1 MLVDINT
8 NPQRNIYYLGSLVLE
23 ALKDCKIIEL
33 FDLYE
38 IINKK
43 EEINMQLFIF
53 VLDWLFM
60 LDTIKQT
67 DGKIEL
73 CS

>member
-1 MLVDINT
+1 MLVNINT
-8 NPQRNIYYLGSLVLE
+8 NPQRNLYYLGSLVLE
-23 ALKDCKIIEL
+23 TLKNYKVIEL

-38 IINKK
+38 MVNKK

-53 VLDWLFM
+53 VLDWLFII
-60 LDTIKQT
+60 DAIKQT
-67 DGKIEL
+67 NGKIEL

>member
-8 NPQRNIYYLGSLVLE
+8 NPQRNLYYLGSLVLE
-23 ALKDCKIIEL
+23 ILKNYKVIEL
-33 FDLYE
+33 FNLYE
-38 IINKK
+38 MLNKE

-53 VLDWLFM
+53 VLDWLFIIGA
-60 LDTIKQT
+60 IKQT
-67 DGKIEL
+67 NGKIEL

>member
-1 MLVDINT
+1 MLVNINT
-8 NPQRNIYYLGSLVLE
+8 NPQRNLYYLGSLVLE
-23 ALKDCKIIEL
+23 TLKDYKVIEL

-53 VLDWLFM
+53 VLDWLF
-60 LDTIKQT
+60 LIDTIKQT
-67 DGKIEL
+67 NGKIEL
-73 CS
+73 CL

>member
-1 MLVDINT
+1 MLVNINT
-8 NPQRNIYYLGSLVLE
+8 NPQRNLYYLGSLVLE
-23 ALKDCKIIEL
+23 TLKDYKVIEL

-38 IINKK
+38 IVNKK

-53 VLDWLFM
+53 VLDWLF
-60 LDTIKQT
+60 LIDTIKQT
-67 DGKIEL
+67 NGKIEL

>member
-1 MLVDINT
+1 MLVNINT
-8 NPQRNIYYLGSLVLE
+8 NPQRNLYYLGSLVLE
-23 ALKDCKIIEL
+23 TLKDYKVIEL

-53 VLDWLFM
+53 VLDWLFII
-60 LDTIKQT
+60 DAIKQT
-67 DGKIEL
+67 NGKIEL
-73 CS
+73 CL

>member
-1 MLVDINT
+1 MLVNINT

-23 ALKDCKIIEL
+23 ILNKKKIIEL

-38 IINKK
+38 SIKKK

-53 VLDWLFM
+53 VLDWLF
-60 LDTIKQT
+60 LIDAIKQNN
-67 DGKIEL
+67 GKIEL
-73 CS
+73 CL

>member
-1 MLVDINT
+1 MLVDIDT
-8 NPQRNIYYLGSLVLE
+8 NPQRNIYYLGSLVLKTLQE
-23 ALKDCKIIEL
+23 RKVVEL

-38 IINKK
+38 IVNEQ
-43 EEINMQLFIF
+43 EEINMRLYIF

-60 LDTIKQT
+60 IDTIKQT

-73 CS
+73 CL

>member
-8 NPQRNIYYLGSLVLE
+8 NPQRNLYYLGSLVLE
-23 ALKDCKIIEL
+23 ILKDYKVIEL

-38 IINKK
+38 MVNKK

-53 VLDWLFM
+53 VLDWLFII
-60 LDTIKQT
+60 DAIKQT
-67 DGKIEL
+67 NGKIEL